1 MRSLNTLTT
10 IVLGLSVVMLGLAG
24 CVGKTLV
31 FGTATKFGL
40 DASQRADQT
49 VEVTMG
55 YDRYEIASIPAVRE
69 DAAKADPETTAGKDT
84 YSVLGI
90 FSVSY
95 GNPFST
101 EPLVL
106 RQFFATGWAAR
117 GAALRPAFQQFFG
130 RKTGEIIKQGDAEIQ
145 RERSAGGR

>member
-1 MRSLNTLTT
+1 MRSLKTLTT
-10 IVLGLSVVMLGLAG
+10 TILGLSVVSLGLAG

-31 FGTATKFGL
+31 FGTATKFAL
-40 DASQRADQT
+40 DVSQRPDQT

-55 YDRYEIASIPAVRE
+55 YDRYEVASIPAVKE
-69 DAAKADPETTAGKDT
+69 DAVQEGAAKTAGKDT

-106 RQFFATGWAAR
+106 RQ
-117 GAALRPAFQQFFG
+117 
-130 RKTGEIIKQGDAEIQ
+130 
-145 RERSAGGR
+145 

>member
-1 MRSLNTLTT
+1 VKNLDVPAVLLALSMTVALPACSNTL
-10 IVLGLSVVMLGLAG
+10 A
-24 CVGKTLV
+24 

-40 DASQRADQT
+40 DISQRPDQIID
-49 VEVTMG
+49 VTMG
-55 YDRYEIASIPAVRE
+55 YDRYEVVSIPAQNV
-69 DAAKADPETTAGKDT
+69 DAKKDADT

-95 GNPFST
+95 GSPWA

-117 GAALRPAFQQFFG
+117 NAGGDARFQTFFG
-130 RKTGEIIKQGDAEIQ
+130 RKSGEILQQSEKEIQ
-145 RERSAGGR
+145 TQRMKRESR

>member
-1 MRSLNTLTT
+1 MKDSRSAAAGLLMALPLIVTLT
-10 IVLGLSVVMLGLAG
+10 G
-24 CVGKTLV
+24 CGKTLV

-40 DASQRADQT
+40 DVSQRADQT
-49 VEVTMG
+49 IDVTMG
-55 YDRYEIASIPAVRE
+55 YDRYEIASIPAQEKDSRKDGE
-69 DAAKADPETTAGKDT
+69 DT

-95 GNPFST
+95 GNPWT

-117 GAALRPAFQQFFG
+117 KAAGDSRVQQYFG
-130 RKTGEIIKQGDAEIQ
+130 RKTGEIILQAEQELKKQ
-145 RERSAGGR
+145 RSPK

>member
-1 MRSLNTLTT
+1 MTSVKTLTAT
-10 IVLGLSVVMLGLAG
+10 VLGLSAVALVLGG
-24 CVGKTLV
+24 CGGKTLV

-40 DASQRADQT
+40 DVSQRADQT

-55 YDRYEIASIPAVRE
+55 YDRYEIASIPTE
-69 DAAKADPETTAGKDT
+69 MHDAEQTSKKDT

-95 GNPFST
+95 GNPWT
-101 EPLVL
+101 GEPLVL

-117 GAALRPAFQQFFG
+117 GAALKPAFQQFFG
-130 RKTGEIIKQGDAEIQ
+130 HKTGEIINQGDQEIQ
-145 RERSAGGR
+145 RQRSTGAQ